1 MLRLI
6 KARWPDLVAFAL
18 LIVLCWM
25 LARWTW
31 YIVSPEAS
39 AEPAAST
46 RVIFDVNA
54 AAQSISA
61 ANLFGVTQAPR
72 PVEQVVVPTS
82 LNVKLKGVFAADGK
96 QPAYAILNTDSQG
109 DRHIKAGGEIKSGVT
124 LAEIHPRHV
133 VLQRDGVLERVELDE
148 KAGSAA
154 PAKSARAPLSA
165 RPGGA
170 PAAAP
175 ATPAPATPITP
186 ITPGA
191 GGLPQVDGNF
201 NLNVKPGGQ
210 NQYSFSRN
218 ELNQS
223 LQDPKQLANLGAI
236 EVNPTGGV
244 TIASVPSGSLTQK
257 LGLQP
262 GDVVSRI
269 NGQAVSSNN
278 DLARLYQQFGQV
290 NQITLEATR
299 NGKPLNLNYTV
310 QQ

>member
-1 MLRLI
+1 MLRLL
-6 KARWPDLVAFAL
+6 KARWPALVAFAL

-31 YIVSPEAS
+31 YIVSPDAS
-39 AEPAAST
+39 AQPAAST
-46 RVIFDVNA
+46 RVIFDVTA
-54 AAQSISA
+54 AAHSISA
-61 ANLFGVTQAPR
+61 ANLFGAMQAPR
-72 PVEQVVVPTS
+72 PVEQIAVPTS
-82 LNVKLKGVFAADGK
+82 LNVKLKGVFSSDGK
-96 QPAYAILNTDSQG
+96 QPAYAILNIDSQG
-109 DRHIKAGGEIKSGVT
+109 DRHIKTGAEVKSGVT

-133 VLQRDGVLERVELDE
+133 VLQRDGALERVELDE
-148 KAGSAA
+148 KAGGAA
-154 PAKSARAPLSA
+154 PAKSARAPVPA
-165 RPGGA
+165 RPAGV
-170 PAAAP
+170 P
-175 ATPAPATPITP
+175 TPAPATPNAP
-186 ITPGA
+186 APGA
-191 GGLPQVDGNF
+191 AQPQVDGNF
-201 NLNVKPGGQ
+201 NLNVKPAGQ

-218 ELNQS
+218 ELTQA

-262 GDVVSRI
+262 GDVVSRV

-299 NGKPLNLNYTV
+299 NGKPLNLNYAV